1 MNDEVP
7 RYDMRRLVAT
17 GGMGKVW
24 AAHDT
29 VLDREVALKV
39 LKDEFADD
47 RLFRDRFAAE
57 ARHAARLQ
65 HPNVASVLDYGEL
78 PTTEEHPTPRPYL
91 VMELVEGQPLSA
103 LLRDGEPMPA
113 ETAADI
119 VGQAATGI
127 SAAHK
132 AGIVHRDV
140 KPGNLL
146 VTPEGVVK
154 VTDFGIA
161 RAADAVPLTA
171 TGHVMGTPHYL
182 SPEQAEGRTATAA
195 SDVYGLGIV
204 LFECL
209 TGRRPFAG
217 DSPVVTAL
225 QHVNE
230 PLPPLPD
237 SVPAWLTSVV
247 QRATAKDP
255 AQRYPDA
262 GAMAAAIK
270 DRQTEP
276 GAAAAVAG
284 PATRLLTSTSPAAA
298 ASAVEEVAPAERRRR
313 TPWGAILGGL
323 AALVLGGLLVWGLL
337 NADED
342 EPGVQQVQV
351 DPDDY
356 VGEPY
361 DDAADALD
369 DAGLVPT
376 RQERTNPG
384 GEEPDEVADVRP
396 TGTVRE
402 GTEVVL
408 TVWGPEPDE
417 PEEPDEEPSKEPAP
431 EPTEEPTAEPT
442 EETTPTEEPTE
453 SAPGNSG
460 NGNSGN
466 GNGNG
471 NGGVLD
477 GEEG

>member
-1 MNDEVP
+1 
-7 RYDMRRLVAT
+7 
-17 GGMGKVW
+17 
-24 AAHDT
+24 
-29 VLDREVALKV
+29 
-39 LKDEFADD
+39 
-47 RLFRDRFAAE
+47 
-57 ARHAARLQ
+57 
-65 HPNVASVLDYGEL
+65 
-78 PTTEEHPTPRPYL
+78 
-91 VMELVEGQPLSA
+91 
-103 LLRDGEPMPA
+103 
-113 ETAADI
+113 
-119 VGQAATGI
+119 
-127 SAAHK
+127 
-132 AGIVHRDV
+132 
-140 KPGNLL
+140 
-146 VTPEGVVK
+146 
-154 VTDFGIA
+154 
-161 RAADAVPLTA
+161 
-171 TGHVMGTPHYL
+171 MGTPHYL
-182 SPEQAEGRTATAA
+182 SPEQAEGKTATAA

-225 QHVNE
+225 KHVNE

-255 AQRYPDA
+255 AERYPDA

-270 DRQTEP
+270 GQQTEP
-276 GAAAAVAG
+276 GAAAAAG
-284 PATRLLTSTSPAAA
+284 PATRLLTSASPAAA
-298 ASAVEEVAPAERRRR
+298 APATSVVEESAPAERRRR
-313 TPWGAILGGL
+313 TPWGPILGGL
-323 AALVLGGLLVWGLL
+323 VALVLGGLLIWGLL

-396 TGTVRE
+396 TGTVDE

-408 TVWGPEPDE
+408 TVWGSE
-417 PEEPDEEPSKEPAP
+417 PEEPEEPQEPQEPEQKPSKTPEP
-431 EPTEEPTAEPT
+431 EPTEEPT

-453 SAPGNSG
+453 SEPGNSG

-466 GNGNG
+466 GNGNSDD
-471 NGGVLD
+471 GGVID